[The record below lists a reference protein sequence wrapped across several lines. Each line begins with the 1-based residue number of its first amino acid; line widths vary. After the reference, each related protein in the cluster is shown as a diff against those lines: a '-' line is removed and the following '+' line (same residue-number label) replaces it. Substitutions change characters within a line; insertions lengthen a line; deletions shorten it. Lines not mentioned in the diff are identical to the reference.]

1 MKKKKCFS
9 VLSNIFIII
18 SFAAL
23 AIGASFHGYRIHPEH
38 EETYMLGI
46 TMGITMISAFIIFL
60 LAGIV
65 CRILASKKS

>member
-38 EETYMLGI
+38 EETYK
-46 TMGITMISAFIIFL
+46 A
-60 LAGIV
+60 
-65 CRILASKKS
+65 IL